1 MKLRILAFAL
11 VAAGLSTS
19 PALAKRN
26 APGTFAVYGFGKSP
40 CSEFLVARQHNDAQT
55 AGSNQ
60 PGKPPEVKDLQYE
73 GYYAFMAGSLT
84 ITSLLLNKAYTVTM
98 EDAMDKV
105 AKFCRTYPSSL
116 YVIAVTAVVGPAS

>member
-1 MKLRILAFAL
+1 MKLRILALAL
-11 VAAGLSTS
+11 VAASLCTS

-40 CSEFLVARQHNDAQT
+40 CSEFLVARQRNDAAT
-55 AGSNQ
+55 AGANQ
-60 PGKPPEVKDLQYE
+60 AGKPPEVKDLQYE
-73 GYYAFMAGSLT
+73 GYFAFMAGSLT